1 MFGFGA
7 GRARL
12 ITNGAT
18 GAPTGQA
25 VELGVVGSASV
36 DLKVDLKELRGAYR
50 YPIAVADGKGTA
62 SGTVS
67 FMQFWPQTLASILG
81 GTLAIGTTATV
92 PTAVIDE
99 QGTIPAVTTFT
110 VTLAQAASMVVG
122 SEIVS
127 VVVNGSPT
135 FYNRSSSAPVSALT
149 AGVTQGTYSIAA
161 GVMTFA
167 TADAGLLIKTSY
179 LYYNA
184 VVHSGSTPG
193 FADNSSVALKQIG
206 MNTASTFQLTLIG
219 IGKNIYNNA
228 TQQFILQLNA
238 CLAPSLKI
246 NYKLDDFTDLAL
258 DFWAFVDATGTLG
271 NMFLINPA

>member
-1 MFGFGA
+1 M
-7 GRARL
+7 
-12 ITNGAT
+12 
-18 GAPTGQA
+18 PTGQA
-25 VELGVVGSASV
+25 VELGVIGSASI

-67 FMQFWPQTLASILG
+67 FMQFWPATLAAILG
-81 GTLAIGTTATV
+81 GTLTTGTIASV

-99 QGTIPAVTTFT
+99 NGAAVTNSY
-110 VTLAQAASMVVG
+110 TLVNGATMVAG

-127 VVVNGSPT
+127 VIINGSPT
-135 FYNRSSSAPVSALT
+135 FYSRVASAPASAT
-149 AGVTQGTYSIAA
+149 TVGVAGGTYSITAL

-167 TADAGLLIKTSY
+167 VADATVAVRVSY

-184 VVHSGSTPG
+184 TVHAGATPG
-193 FADNSSVALKQIG
+193 FADNQGVGLKQIG

-246 NYKLDDFTDLAL
+246 NFKLDDYTDIAL
-258 DFWAFVDATGTLG
+258 DFWAFIDATGTLG
-271 NMFLINPA
+271 NMYLINPA